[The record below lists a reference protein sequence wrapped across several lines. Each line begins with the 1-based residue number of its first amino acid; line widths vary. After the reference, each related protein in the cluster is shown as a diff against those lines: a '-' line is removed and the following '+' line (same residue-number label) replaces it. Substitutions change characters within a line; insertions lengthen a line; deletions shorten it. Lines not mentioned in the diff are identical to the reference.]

1 MLKECSILSPISDF
15 IPVIGCID
23 DAAVI
28 RFVWDLVQKDLKKYM
43 AWKKRRDK
51 KS

>member
-15 IPVIGCID
+15 IPVIGYID